1 MSITCCWPDFIAASL
16 SDANPPDLPLL
27 REDWAG
33 MAFDRNLYED
43 FAPNDVWVAW
53 LSALSKHFADIAMC
67 AVRCSESSDGG
78 NPVEIER
85 GLDGLRSYWLEDG
98 NFMRDHFLFSR
109 DGRWVVKLDQDV
121 TLFAGDV
128 TFLADVVA
136 RLGGVEHVEKMM
148 RRDLIGTAEDVVGLG
163 GYVKG
168 LLAPLNASTP
178 QPGSALNE
186 PEPRLKR

>member
-1 MSITCCWPDFIAASL
+1 MFRV
-16 SDANPPDLPLL
+16 L
-27 REDWAG
+27 R
-33 MAFDRNLYED
+33 R
-43 FAPNDVWVAW
+43 
-53 LSALSKHFADIAMC
+53 
-67 AVRCSESSDGG
+67 GG
-78 NPVEIER
+78 VEIER
-85 GLDGLRSYWLEDG
+85 GLDGLRSYWLADG

-109 DGRWVVKLDQDV
+109 NSRWVVKLDQDV

-148 RRDLIGTAEDVVGLG
+148 RRDLIGTVEDVVGLG

-178 QPGSALNE
+178 
-186 PEPRLKR
+186 

>member
-1 MSITCCWPDFIAASL
+1 MNNKCCLPDFIAASL
-16 SDANPPDLPLL
+16 SDAAPPDLPLL

-53 LSALSKHFADIAMC
+53 LSALSEHLADIAIC
-67 AVRCSESSDGG
+67 AVRCLECSDGG
-78 NPVEIER
+78 SSVEIER
-85 GLDGLRSYWLEDG
+85 GLGGLRSYWLEDG
-98 NFMRDHFLFSR
+98 NFMRDHYLYSR

-121 TLFAGDV
+121 TLFAVDV

-136 RLGGVEHVEKMM
+136 RLGGVEHVEKLK
-148 RRDLIGTAEDVVGLG
+148 RRDLIGTAEDGVGLG

-178 QPGSALNE
+178 
-186 PEPRLKR
+186 

>member
-1 MSITCCWPDFIAASL
+1 MAESTFGALCRYRDVRGSMFRV
-16 SDANPPDLPLL
+16 L
-27 REDWAG
+27 R
-33 MAFDRNLYED
+33 R
-43 FAPNDVWVAW
+43 
-53 LSALSKHFADIAMC
+53 
-67 AVRCSESSDGG
+67 GG
-78 NPVEIER
+78 VEIER
-85 GLDGLRSYWLEDG
+85 GLDGLRSYWLADG

-109 DGRWVVKLDQDV
+109 NSRWVVKLDQDV

-148 RRDLIGTAEDVVGLG
+148 RRDLIGTVEDVVGLG

-178 QPGSALNE
+178 
-186 PEPRLKR
+186 

>member
-1 MSITCCWPDFIAASL
+1 MGLNAFSEAMSNTYCWPDFIAASL
-16 SDANPPDLPLL
+16 SNATAPDLPLL

-43 FAPNDVWVAW
+43 FAPNDVWGVW
-53 LSALSKHFADIAMC
+53 LSALSEHFADTAMC

-98 NFMRDHFLFSR
+98 NFLRDHFLFSR

-178 QPGSALNE
+178 
-186 PEPRLKR
+186 